1 MSEGEGETGGYVR
14 AKDEGENDLNY
25 IGYWIWV
32 SKRDKSY
39 PAIRTVDFESVLF
52 IGAIR
57 LMDLAEVRASP
68 LVPQR
73 SP

>member
-1 MSEGEGETGGYVR
+1 VR

-25 IGYWIWV
+25 IDYWISV

-39 PAIRTVDFESVLF
+39 LAIRTVDFESVLF
-52 IGAIR
+52 IGVIH